1 MSRPPESTSMV
12 VSAFA
17 SAIGSWYGSTITD
30 APSRTCL
37 VSAATQ
43 ASVGRDVEHGIR
55 HRVREAPAVRVRRA
69 DLLRVD
75 QMLGREDHVV
85 PELVGR
91 HGDVAQ
97 PALHGGVACRR
108 PEARQHDGELHQAR
122 RACISNVLRNGPSR
136 PTRTK
141 A

>member
-1 MSRPPESTSMV
+1 MV

-37 VSAATQ
+37 VTR
-43 ASVGRDVEHGIR
+43 GDPRERRRDVEHGIR
-55 HRVREAPAVRVRRA
+55 HRVREASAVRVRGA

-75 QMLGREDHVV
+75 EVLGGEDDVV

-91 HGDVAQ
+91 LGDVAQ

-108 PEARQHDGELHQAR
+108 PEARQHDGELHQTR